1 MIGRDIQGEHGAGRA
16 DVKGRAGFAL
26 VVGLALAVGGG
37 TRAMSALAAR
47 AAHPV
52 VHALGLGQAPD
63 DASLAR
69 GVAALERSA
78 EWRGTPAR
86 RYGDLALLQFELAR
100 REQANP
106 GQFVPRINAGVAAQR
121 TALALAPA
129 DGSGWARLVYAQK
142 LRTRQRGDP
151 AAGRA
156 TSNDAGSLGALE
168 MAFLTRDLSF
178 SLVRFRLAAAL
189 DQWAMLRPWLRTAA
203 RAEVLEL
210 TRYGTRGMD
219 ALVDLYL
226 ASPHPAVIDEELAAA
241 PQQQAYFEQRLA
253 RRLKQR

>member
-1 MIGRDIQGEHGAGRA
+1 
-16 DVKGRAGFAL
+16 
-26 VVGLALAVGGG
+26 
-37 TRAMSALAAR
+37 MSALAAR
-47 AAHPV
+47 DAHPV

-86 RYGDLALLQFELAR
+86 RYGDLALLQLELAR
-100 REQANP
+100 REEANP
-106 GQFVPRINAGVAAQR
+106 GRFVRRINAGVAAQR
-121 TALALAPA
+121 AALALAPA

-142 LRTRQRGDP
+142 LRARERGDP
-151 AAGRA
+151 AAARA
-156 TSNDAGSLGALE
+156 ASNDADSLGALE

-210 TRYGTRGMD
+210 TRYGARGMD

-241 PQQQAYFEQRLA
+241 PQQKADFEQRLA
-253 RRLKQR
+253 RRPKQR